1 MYVTPCVGRSVYA
14 RKPLQKKLMF
24 LCRWWGGSQVAGIY
38 SVQLAVIATSCLPIS
53 KRGFQ
58 IFVSVLRGVWID
70 KKRMCLAKC

>member
-38 SVQLAVIATSCLPIS
+38 SVQLVMIATSCLPMS
-53 KRGFQ
+53 KRRPKNFG
-58 IFVSVLRGVWID
+58 SVLRCICGLT
-70 KKRMCLAKC
+70 KNECA